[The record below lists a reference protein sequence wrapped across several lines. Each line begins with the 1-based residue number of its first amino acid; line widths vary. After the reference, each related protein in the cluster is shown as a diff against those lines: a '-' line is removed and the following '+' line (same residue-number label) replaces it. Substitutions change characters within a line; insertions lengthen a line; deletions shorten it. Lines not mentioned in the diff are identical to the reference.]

1 MRRGHAASGDG
12 VVSGVDLARVGEV
25 LLERRWR
32 LIGPTLA
39 AFIGALLFVSIVAP
53 RYSAQ
58 TRLLLESQER
68 VLTRAGKSKRIDQS
82 QPDAHN
88 VQSSVQLLTSH
99 DLARR
104 VIKSLGLGDADE
116 FNPLAHGQSV
126 LSRVMMALGVVRD
139 PTLVAPEERI
149 LERFSER
156 LAIRTSVHS
165 PALSIEFWSRDAD
178 LAARSANAVAEAFI
192 EMQQEANR
200 AKAHASAQTLAAVVA
215 DLKTQVADA
224 EARVEAFRALSP
236 SLKESNDAGISPQN
250 VGDLNAELSAA
261 RRTARAD
268 PQAKAEMLREMLRQG
283 RIDAIAD
290 VADVADDEPLRRLYL
305 RRAELRTKLAFESRT
320 LLWKHPLIKEL
331 SAQLADVDG
340 QLRLAAE
347 RTARALEKAAREQA
361 EISRRSED
369 RDGAPM
375 TEGDALALERAA
387 KLLKQQLQTETANYQ
402 QALAHEGQKAARADA
417 RIVRRAAPSRLPLLS
432 RTFAIAGFATL
443 CAFLLAAGEIIFS
456 QMLHGSRDS
465 TQTGG
470 SATGR
475 SSSRATAIEGAGSC
489 SRPTISRV
497 WD

>member
-82 QPDAHN
+82 PPDAHN
-88 VQSSVQLLTSH
+88 VQSSIQLLTSH

-236 SLKESNDAGISPQN
+236 SLTESNDAGISPQN
-250 VGDLNAELSAA
+250 VGDLNAGLSAA

-268 PQAKAEMLREMLRQG
+268 PQAKAEMLREMLQQG
-283 RIDAIAD
+283 RIDAI
-290 VADVADDEPLRRLYL
+290 VDVADDEPLRRLYL
-305 RRAELRTKLAFESRT
+305 RRAELRAQLAFESRT

-402 QALAHEGQKAARADA
+402 QALAREGQKAARADA

>member
-12 VVSGVDLARVGEV
+12 VVSGVNLARVGEV

-116 FNPLAHGQSV
+116 FNSLAHGQSV
-126 LSRVMMALGVVRD
+126 LSRVMMALRVIRD

-200 AKAHASAQTLAAVVA
+200 AKAQASAQTLAAVVA

-236 SLKESNDAGISPQN
+236 SLTESNDAGISPQN

-283 RIDAIAD
+283 RIDAI
-290 VADVADDEPLRRLYL
+290 VDVADDEPLRRLYL

-331 SAQLADVDG
+331 SAQLADVDA

-375 TEGDALALERAA
+375 TEGDVLALERAA

-402 QALAHEGQKAARADA
+402 QALAREGQKAARADA
-417 RIVRRAAPSRLPLLS
+417 RIVRRAVPSRLPLLA

>member
-126 LSRVMMALGVVRD
+126 LSRVMMALRVIRD

-236 SLKESNDAGISPQN
+236 SLTESNDAGISPQN

-283 RIDAIAD
+283 RIDAI
-290 VADVADDEPLRRLYL
+290 VDVADDEPLRRLYL
-305 RRAELRTKLAFESRT
+305 RRAELRAQLAFESRT

-402 QALAHEGQKAARADA
+402 QALAREGQKAARADA

>member
-268 PQAKAEMLREMLRQG
+268 PQAKAEMLREMLQQG
-283 RIDAIAD
+283 RIDAI
-290 VADVADDEPLRRLYL
+290 VDVADDEPLRRLYL
-305 RRAELRTKLAFESRT
+305 RRAELRAQLAFESRT

-402 QALAHEGQKAARADA
+402 QALAREGQKAARADA

>member
-12 VVSGVDLARVGEV
+12 VVSGVNLARVGEV

-116 FNPLAHGQSV
+116 FNSLAHGQSV
-126 LSRVMMALGVVRD
+126 LSRVMMALRVIRD

-200 AKAHASAQTLAAVVA
+200 AKAQASAQTLAAVVA

-236 SLKESNDAGISPQN
+236 SLTESNDAGISPQN

-283 RIDAIAD
+283 RIDAI
-290 VADVADDEPLRRLYL
+290 VDVADDEPLRRLYL

-375 TEGDALALERAA
+375 TEGDVLALERAA

-402 QALAHEGQKAARADA
+402 QALAREGQKAARADA
-417 RIVRRAAPSRLPLLS
+417 RIVRRAVPSRLPLLA

>member
-116 FNPLAHGQSV
+116 FNSLAHGQSV
-126 LSRVMMALGVVRD
+126 LSRVMMALRVIRD

-236 SLKESNDAGISPQN
+236 SLTESNDAGISPQN

-290 VADVADDEPLRRLYL
+290 VADDEPLRRLYL
-305 RRAELRTKLAFESRT
+305 RRAELRAQLAFESRT

-402 QALAHEGQKAARADA
+402 QALAREGQKAARADA

>member
-12 VVSGVDLARVGEV
+12 VVSGVNLARVGEV

-116 FNPLAHGQSV
+116 FNSLAHGQSV
-126 LSRVMMALGVVRD
+126 LSRVMMALRVIRD

-236 SLKESNDAGISPQN
+236 SLTESNDAGISPQN

-283 RIDAIAD
+283 RIDAI
-290 VADVADDEPLRRLYL
+290 VDVADDEPLRRLYL
-305 RRAELRTKLAFESRT
+305 RRAELRAQLAFESRT

-369 RDGAPM
+369 RNGAPM

-402 QALAHEGQKAARADA
+402 QALAREGQKAARADA

>member
-12 VVSGVDLARVGEV
+12 VVSGVNLARVGEV

-116 FNPLAHGQSV
+116 FNSLAHGQSV
-126 LSRVMMALGVVRD
+126 LSRVMMALRVIRD

-236 SLKESNDAGISPQN
+236 SLTESNDAGISPQN
-250 VGDLNAELSAA
+250 VGDLNAGLSAA

-290 VADVADDEPLRRLYL
+290 VADDEPLRRLYL
-305 RRAELRTKLAFESRT
+305 RRAELRAQLAFESRT

-375 TEGDALALERAA
+375 TEGDVLALERAA

-402 QALAHEGQKAARADA
+402 QALAREGQKAARADA
-417 RIVRRAAPSRLPLLS
+417 RIVRRAVPARLPLLS

>member
-12 VVSGVDLARVGEV
+12 VVSGVNLARVGEV

-116 FNPLAHGQSV
+116 FNSLAHGQSV
-126 LSRVMMALGVVRD
+126 LSRVMMALRVIRD

-236 SLKESNDAGISPQN
+236 SLTESNDAGISPQN

-283 RIDAIAD
+283 RIDAI
-290 VADVADDEPLRRLYL
+290 VDVADDEPLRRLYL
-305 RRAELRTKLAFESRT
+305 RRAELRAQLAFESRT

-402 QALAHEGQKAARADA
+402 QALAREGQKAARADA
-417 RIVRRAAPSRLPLLS
+417 RIVRRAAPARLPLLS

>member
-12 VVSGVDLARVGEV
+12 VVSGVNLARVGEV

-82 QPDAHN
+82 PPDAHN

-236 SLKESNDAGISPQN
+236 SLTESNDAGISPQN
-250 VGDLNAELSAA
+250 VGDLNAGLSAA

-290 VADVADDEPLRRLYL
+290 VADDEPLRRLYL
-305 RRAELRTKLAFESRT
+305 RRAELRAQLAFESRT

-402 QALAHEGQKAARADA
+402 QALAREGQKPARADA

>member
-82 QPDAHN
+82 PPDAHN

-236 SLKESNDAGISPQN
+236 SPTESNDAGISPQN

-290 VADVADDEPLRRLYL
+290 VADDEPLRRLYL
-305 RRAELRTKLAFESRT
+305 RRAELRAQLAFESRT

-347 RTARALEKAAREQA
+347 RTARALKKAAREQA

-375 TEGDALALERAA
+375 TEGDVLALERAA

-402 QALAHEGQKAARADA
+402 QALAREGLKAARADA
-417 RIVRRAAPSRLPLLS
+417 RIVRRAVPSRLPLLS

>member
-236 SLKESNDAGISPQN
+236 SLTESNDAGISPQN

-283 RIDAIAD
+283 RIDAI
-290 VADVADDEPLRRLYL
+290 VDVADDEPLRRLYL
-305 RRAELRTKLAFESRT
+305 RRAELRAQLAFESRT

-402 QALAHEGQKAARADA
+402 QALAREGQKAARADA